1 MAKYLTASLL
11 VLSLIGTGAI
21 SATSACAGMYRY
33 TDKTGQVV
41 IGSSV
46 PQEATQRGYDILNNN
61 GRVVTII
68 APAPT
73 EQELAERN
81 AQRQLQNALKLQ
93 RKQDQKL
100 LKRFSHPDQA
110 RSAMNR
116 KIRELEGLISLKRG
130 NITVI
135 SGQLNTE
142 QSRAANLERSGQKI
156 PEATLEKI
164 RRLEAQIL
172 NIEQEIEN
180 QAQDIQTQQEIYKMD
195 IRRLQQLLDNKK
207 ED

>member
-11 VLSLIGTGAI
+11 TFSLIGTSAI
-21 SATSACAGMYRY
+21 SATSAHAGMYRY
-33 TDKTGQVV
+33 TDETGQVV
-41 IGSSV
+41 IGSSI

-81 AQRQLQNALKLQ
+81 AQQQRQNALELQ
-93 RKQDQKL
+93 RKQDRKL

-116 KIRELEGLISLKRG
+116 KIRELEGLISLKKG

-135 SGQLNTE
+135 SGQLNAE
-142 QSRAANLERSGQKI
+142 QSRAADLERSGQKI

-172 NIEQEIEN
+172 DIEQEIEN
-180 QAQDIQTQQEIYKMD
+180 QTQNIQTQQEIYEVD
-195 IRRLQQLLDNKK
+195 IRRLQQLTDNKK
-207 ED
+207 GD